1 MKLAALGV
9 VTALLGIVLG
19 IPGLIGI
26 GAFWM
31 LLGPVMRMYGN
42 RIEDLQASNAAVA
55 TAQPTAETTA
65 EPTAEASAE
74 AVPAKQRPTIDA
86 GTFTVGTLLWLL
98 LGIPSLAVGILRL
111 GISAEDEN
119 WRWLPIVVGGLA
131 LGIGVIGAVMYL
143 AGASLQAVAELVPEP
158 QIPATLW
165 IRSVRETG
173 TYINE
178 RPRLEFELRVEPDGA
193 TELAP
198 YDVTK
203 KATVPFT
210 AMASLR
216 VGDGFRALVAGP
228 DDPTAMEIR
237 WDEPVS
243 GTPGTGAQGEPARVP
258 DVSARL
264 EELDA
269 LHRADQ
275 ITLEEYE
282 AQRARILGSI

>member
-9 VTALLGIVLG
+9 VTALIGIVLG

-31 LLGPVMRMYGN
+31 LLGPVMRMYGQ
-42 RIEDLQASNAAVA
+42 RIKDLQAR
-55 TAQPTAETTA
+55 TTAETTA
-65 EPTAEASAE
+65 ETTVETPVETGSAKP
-74 AVPAKQRPTIDA
+74 PAIDA
-86 GTFTVGTLLWLL
+86 RTFTTGTMLWLL
-98 LGIPSLAVGILRL
+98 LGIPSLAVGILQL
-111 GISAEDEN
+111 GISGEHEN

-131 LGIGVIGAVMYL
+131 LGIGVISAALYL
-143 AGASLQAVAELVPEP
+143 AGASLQAVAELAPET

-165 IRSVRETG
+165 IKSVTETG
-173 TYINE
+173 TFINE
-178 RPRLEFELRVEPDGA
+178 RPRLEFELRVEPDSA

-243 GTPGTGAQGEPARVP
+243 GTAAAGAQGEPARVP
-258 DVSARL
+258 DLSARL
-264 EELDA
+264 EELDR

>member
-1 MKLAALGV
+1 MKLAAVGV
-9 VTALLGIVLG
+9 VTALVGIVLG

-26 GAFWM
+26 GAFWA
-31 LLGPVMRMYGN
+31 LLGPLMRQYGQ
-42 RIEDLQASNAAVA
+42 RIKEVQGGAPAADPA
-55 TAQPTAETTA
+55 GTGSTEQP
-65 EPTAEASAE
+65 
-74 AVPAKQRPTIDA
+74 PTISGRTFA
-86 GTFTVGTLLWLL
+86 TGTMLWLL
-98 LGIPSLAVGILRL
+98 LGVPSLAVGILQI
-111 GISAEDEN
+111 GISGDDEN
-119 WRWLPIVVGGLA
+119 WRWLPVVVGGLA
-131 LGIGVIGAVMYL
+131 LGVGVIGAVMYL
-143 AGASLQAVAELVPEP
+143 AGASLQAVAEVGPEP
-158 QIPATLW
+158 KIPATLR
-165 IRSVRETG
+165 IKSVRETG
-173 TYINE
+173 TFINE
-178 RPRLEFELRVEPDGA
+178 RPRLELELRVEPDAA

-237 WDEPVS
+237 WDEPVAAAAAA
-243 GTPGTGAQGEPARVP
+243 GRDAAHDRVP

-269 LHRADQ
+269 LHRADL

-282 AQRARILGSI
+282 AQRARILGSL

>member
-9 VTALLGIVLG
+9 ITALIGIVLG
-19 IPGLIGI
+19 APGLIGI

-31 LLGPVMRMYGN
+31 LLGPLMRMYGQ
-42 RIEDLQASNAAVA
+42 RIKDLQASTQAEATSEAAA
-55 TAQPTAETTA
+55 GTTA
-65 EPTAEASAE
+65 EEGSA
-74 AVPAKQRPTIDA
+74 QRRPSID
-86 GTFTVGTLLWLL
+86 GRTFAVGTMLWLL
-98 LGIPSLAVGILRL
+98 LGIPSLAVGILLL
-111 GISAEDEN
+111 GIGGEDEN

-131 LGIGVIGAVMYL
+131 LGIGVISAAMYL
-143 AGASLQAVAELVPEP
+143 AGASLQAVAELAPETEV
-158 QIPATLW
+158 PATLW
-165 IRSVRETG
+165 VKSVRETG
-173 TYINE
+173 TFINE

-193 TELAP
+193 TELPP

-210 AMASLR
+210 AMGSLR

-228 DDPTAMEIR
+228 DNPTAMEIR
-237 WDEPVS
+237 WDEPVA
-243 GTPGTGAQGEPARVP
+243 GTTTAAAHGEPARVP

-275 ITLEEYE
+275 ITADEYE